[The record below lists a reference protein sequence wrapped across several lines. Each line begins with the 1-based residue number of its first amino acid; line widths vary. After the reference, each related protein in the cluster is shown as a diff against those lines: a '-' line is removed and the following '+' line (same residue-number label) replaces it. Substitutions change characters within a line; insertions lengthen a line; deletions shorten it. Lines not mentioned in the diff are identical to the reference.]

1 MELRYPIILI
11 IGIIMIVL
19 FLFFSSKKKKSYTN
33 GTKIANTKYLKNNK
47 LFQKKLKKYQTVL
60 ITLKSLC
67 IFSILISL
75 ILLARPSKVDSK
87 RSNEYNRDIVL
98 CMDISASV
106 YELDAD
112 LVKNLKNTV
121 NSLKGER
128 FSISIFNTTSVTLTP
143 LTDDYEFIISTLKDV
158 EKGIDISLNGNEK
171 LDSGQIDY
179 QEYFYYKSFIR
190 DGTLEGNT
198 ERGSSIIGDGLASCI
213 YNFSNLEE
221 ERTRIIIFSTDN
233 DDASEPGK
241 KIITLEEAAALA
253 NKKGIK
259 VFGIG
264 TKGIYDNKEKEFKE
278 AIENNGGKYY
288 SESKESVEN
297 IVNDIEKTSK
307 SLLPGHIETK
317 KMDIP
322 EIPFILLLISTTS
335 FILLNKKVKS

>member
-1 MELRYPIILI
+1 M
-11 IGIIMIVL
+11 
-19 FLFFSSKKKKSYTN
+19 
-33 GTKIANTKYLKNNK
+33 
-47 LFQKKLKKYQTVL
+47 
-60 ITLKSLC
+60 
-67 IFSILISL
+67 
-75 ILLARPSKVDSK
+75 
-87 RSNEYNRDIVL
+87 
-98 CMDISASV
+98 
-106 YELDAD
+106 
-112 LVKNLKNTV
+112 
-121 NSLKGER
+121 
-128 FSISIFNTTSVTLTP
+128 
-143 LTDDYEFIISTLKDV
+143 
-158 EKGIDISLNGNEK
+158 
-171 LDSGQIDY
+171 
-179 QEYFYYKSFIR
+179 
-190 DGTLEGNT
+190 
-198 ERGSSIIGDGLASCI
+198 ASCI

-322 EIPFILLLISTTS
+322 EIPFILILISTTS